1 MKAKQIY
8 EEGGRKTFMLAF
20 ETGDEAVSGLTDF
33 AKENDLSAAS
43 FTALGAF
50 SDATLGYFDMEKK
63 DYREI
68 PVEEQVE
75 VLSLVGD
82 VALFEGEPKPHPHVV
97 VGLSDGTT
105 RGGHLL
111 EAHVR
116 PILEVTVTESPDH
129 LQRETDRETGLPLL
143 TIREDG

>member
-1 MKAKQIY
+1 MQSRQIH
-8 EEGGRKTFMLAF
+8 EKGGRKTFMLAF
-20 ETGDEAVSGLTDF
+20 EPGDEAVSGLTDF
-33 AKENDLSAAS
+33 AKENALDAAS

-63 DYREI
+63 DYKKI

-82 VALFEGEPKPHPHVV
+82 IALFEGEPKPHPHVV

-116 PILEVTVTESPDH
+116 PILEVTITESPAH
-129 LQRETDRETGLPLL
+129 LKRKTDPDTGLPLL
-143 TIREDG
+143 SPRA

>member
-1 MKAKQIY
+1 MQSRQIH

-20 ETGDEAVSGLTDF
+20 EPGDEAVSGLTDF
-33 AKENDLSAAS
+33 AKENDLDAAS

-63 DYREI
+63 DYTKI

-82 VALFEGEPKPHPHVV
+82 IALFEGEPKPHPHVV

-116 PILEVTVTESPDH
+116 PILEVTITESPAH
-129 LQRETDRETGLPLL
+129 LKRETDPDTGLPLL
-143 TIREDG
+143 SPRA

>member
-1 MKAKQIY
+1 MQYRQIH
-8 EEGGRKTFMLAF
+8 EEGGRKTFMLVF
-20 ETGDEAVSGLTDF
+20 EPGDEVVSGLTDF
-33 AKENDLSAAS
+33 AKENDLDAAS

-63 DYREI
+63 YYKKI

-82 VALFEGEPKPHPHVV
+82 IALFEGEPKPHPHVV
-97 VGLSDGTT
+97 VGLSDGMT

-116 PILEVTVTESPDH
+116 PILEVTITESPAH
-129 LQRETDRETGLPLL
+129 LKRETDPDTGLPLL
-143 TIREDG
+143 SPGA

>member
-1 MKAKQIY
+1 MKAKQIH
-8 EEGGRKTFMLAF
+8 EEGGRETFMLVF
-20 ETGDEAVSGLTDF
+20 EPGDEAVSGLTDF

-129 LQRETDRETGLPLL
+129 LRRETDRETGLPLL